1 MLNRLQYSINT
12 TFIHTRVSKISCNPL
27 YCNICPIAVV
37 WNQTCNIGVV
47 IVVIILVT
55 KSCLTPCDP
64 MDCSPPGSSVLG
76 ISQASI
82 LEWVAI
88 SFSRGSSQPRH
99 WIHISWHGFFTTKP
113 PRKPIISEVCLYGD
127 KCHREK

>member
-12 TFIHTRVSKISCNPL
+12 TFIHSRKSKNSCNPL
-27 YCNICPIAVV
+27 CYNICPIAVV

-47 IVVIILVT
+47 VVVIILVS
-55 KSCLTPCDP
+55 KSCLTLCDP
-64 MDCSPPGSSVLG
+64 MDYNPPGSSVHR

-88 SFSRGSSQPRH
+88 SFSRGSSQPRD
-99 WIHISWHGFFTTKP
+99 WIHIFWHGFLTTEP
-113 PRKPIISEVCLYGD
+113 PRKSTISEACLYM
-127 KCHREK
+127 RWW